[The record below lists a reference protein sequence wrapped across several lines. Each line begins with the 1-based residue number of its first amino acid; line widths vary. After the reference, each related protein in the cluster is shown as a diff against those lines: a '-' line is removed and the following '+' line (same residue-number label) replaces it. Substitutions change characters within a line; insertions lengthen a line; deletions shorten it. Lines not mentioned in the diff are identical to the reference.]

1 MAYLFVIAAVIFRIV
16 PHPWNVTPLAAMFL
30 FSGAT
35 FRNRVQS
42 LAVPFAAL
50 LVSDFAVDRFLYH
63 GAYAWFSPYTWSGFL
78 LIGLIGWVLH
88 SKITLRRVATASIVG
103 SVSFFFLTNFGVWA
117 AGGLYPHNFAGLTDC
132 YVAGLPFFRNTILGD
147 LAWSGILFGTYEW
160 VNHRRT
166 LAPAETH

>member
-1 MAYLFVIAAVIFRIV
+1 MAYLFVIAAVVFRIV

-35 FRNRVQS
+35 FRNKVQS

-50 LVSDFAVDRFLYH
+50 LVSDFMVDRFLYH
-63 GAYAWFSPYTWSGFL
+63 GAYAWFSPYTWSAFL
-78 LIGLIGWVLH
+78 LIGLIGWVLQ
-88 SKITLRRVATASIVG
+88 SKITLRRVATASVVG

-117 AGGLYPHNFAGLTDC
+117 AGGLYPRNFSGLTAC
-132 YVAGLPFFRNTILGD
+132 YVAGLPFFRNTLLGD

-160 VNHRRT
+160 VKHRRP
-166 LAPAETH
+166 LAIAETH